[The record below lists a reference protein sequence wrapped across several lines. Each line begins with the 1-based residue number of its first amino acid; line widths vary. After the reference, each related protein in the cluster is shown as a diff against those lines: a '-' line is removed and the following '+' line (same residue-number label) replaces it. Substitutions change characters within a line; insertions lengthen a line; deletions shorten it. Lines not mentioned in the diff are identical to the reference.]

1 MALLRLLARDSDS
14 LALLPSVVVQDELR
28 SGRLVELAVVPDL
41 YENFYAV
48 SIQRRYESPLI
59 RSLLARPES
68 EVLEAP
74 PDWYAPPRAA
84 PIRPS
89 SARRSPKGSAR

>member
-1 MALLRLLARDSDS
+1 MRVTAFERVKAR
-14 LALLPSVVVQDELR
+14 VQDELR
-28 SGRLVELAVVPDL
+28 SGQLVELAVVPDL

-74 PDWYAPPRAA
+74 PDWSPAPPRAA
-84 PIRPS
+84 PIKPS